1 MLFRGDIDAENGR
14 QARAEKEE
22 AFDAIAAFAASD
34 PDRALVLS
42 YVARLVADGFAVWD
56 IFENGEIEV
65 RFNSGEMFIFAE
77 TTVLRLA

>member
-14 QARAEKEE
+14 HARAETEE

-34 PDRALVLS
+34 PDKALVLC

-56 IFENGEIEV
+56 IFENGEI
-65 RFNSGEMFIFAE
+65 G
-77 TTVLRLA
+77 